1 MARLADNIDEYRP
14 RRYGSDD
21 IFRHRW
27 SPRSMTGEAVGDED
41 LMAMFEAAHW
51 APSAANNQPW
61 RFIYARRD
69 DPDWERFFSLLN
81 EKNQRWC
88 KNAGALVVIVSKTTF
103 DRNDKPSRTHSFDT
117 GAAWAMFALE
127 GAVRGLVVHG
137 MQGFSYERAKSELG
151 VPDSFCVE
159 AMAAVGILDEPSR
172 LPDDLAAREKPSGRK
187 QLAQIIMRGKFSG
200 ALE

>member
-1 MARLADNIDEYRP
+1 MVRLADNIDEYRP

-21 IFRHRW
+21 IFRERW
-27 SPRSMTGEAVGDED
+27 SPRSMTGEAVRDED

-51 APSAANNQPW
+51 APSAANNQSW

-69 DPDWERFFSLLN
+69 DAEWEVLFSLLN

-127 GAVRGLVVHG
+127 GAIRGLVVHG
-137 MQGFSYERAKSELG
+137 MQGFSYERATSELG
-151 VPDSFCVE
+151 VPDGFCVE
-159 AMAAVGILDEPSR
+159 AMAAVGVLDEPSK

-187 QLAQIIMRGKFSG
+187 NLSQIIMRGRFSD
-200 ALE
+200 ALR

>member
-1 MARLADNIDEYRP
+1 MVRLADNIDKYRP

-21 IFRHRW
+21 IFRKRW
-27 SPRSMTGEAVGDED
+27 SPRSMTGKAVNDQD

-51 APSAANNQPW
+51 APSAANNQSW
-61 RFIYARRD
+61 RFIYARRE
-69 DPDWERFFSLLN
+69 DPEWDLFFSFLN

-127 GAVRGLVVHG
+127 GASRGLVVHG
-137 MQGFSYERAKSELG
+137 MQGFSYERATSELD
-151 VPDSFCVE
+151 VPDGFCVE
-159 AMAAVGILDEPSR
+159 AMAAVGVLDEPSK

-187 QLAQIIMRGKFSG
+187 QLAQIIMRGKFSD
-200 ALE
+200 ALK

>member
-1 MARLADNIDEYRP
+1 MVRLADNIDEYRP
-14 RRYGSDD
+14 RKYGSDD
-21 IFRHRW
+21 IFRERW
-27 SPRSMTGEAVGDED
+27 SPRSMTGEAVRDED

-51 APSAANNQPW
+51 APSAANNQSW

-69 DPDWERFFSLLN
+69 DAEWEVLFSLLN

-127 GAVRGLVVHG
+127 GAIRGLVVHG
-137 MQGFSYERAKSELG
+137 MQGFSYERATSELG
-151 VPDSFCVE
+151 VPDGFCVE
-159 AMAAVGILDEPSR
+159 AMAAVGVLDEPSQ

-187 QLAQIIMRGKFSG
+187 NLSQIIMRGRFSD
-200 ALE
+200 ALR

>member
-1 MARLADNIDEYRP
+1 MVRLADNIDEYRP

-21 IFRHRW
+21 IFRERW
-27 SPRSMTGEAVGDED
+27 SPRSMTGEAVRDED

-51 APSAANNQPW
+51 APSAANNQSW

-69 DPDWERFFSLLN
+69 DAEWEVLFSLLN

-127 GAVRGLVVHG
+127 GAIRGLVVHG
-137 MQGFSYERAKSELG
+137 MQGFSYERATSELG
-151 VPDSFCVE
+151 VPDGFCVE
-159 AMAAVGILDEPSR
+159 AMAAVGVLDEPSQ

-187 QLAQIIMRGKFSG
+187 NLSQIIMRGRFSD
-200 ALE
+200 ALR